1 MEIYH
6 IPLIPATDRDNRY
19 RLSREHYEADADTLH
34 DYIDALLPDLND
46 GSDGTWRLLAPGEI
60 QIEGIEIPH
69 CVLRGDYP
77 GEPPI
82 MVAFYAV
89 E

>member
-6 IPLIPATDRDNRY
+6 IPLIPATDMANGY
-19 RLSREHYEADADTLH
+19 RLSREHYEADADSLH
-34 DYIDALLPDLND
+34 DYIDALLLDLND
-46 GSDGTWRLLAPGEI
+46 GSDGTWRIVSPHEI
-60 QIEGIEIPH
+60 RIDGFEIGH